1 MMVKTTPNT
10 VHPDLVLRARRFL
23 RKSWNEKTNAV
34 HRLLS
39 RLLPGIPRP
48 FRLPF
53 GAWFIARND
62 ALSDLLVSDQF
73 ENAELKFVEISLKAG
88 MIVLDIGANQGV
100 YTLLASKLV
109 GPQGKVF
116 AFEPSPRDRKALARN
131 LTLNRSKNVTV
142 CDVALGESNTQAVLF
157 TAEPHFSGCSSLRPP
172 AKDIP
177 TATFPVD
184 VNVLRLDDWIAT
196 TGAGPIDFI
205 KLDVEGGE
213 LSVLKGAPNLL
224 QVRPRPIILAEVQD
238 IRTAP
243 WGYAAKEII
252 LALQD
257 RSYKWFGLS
266 VDGKPYPTDTASTP
280 FEGNF
285 VACPEERLPE
295 FAKLQITT
303 P

>member
-1 MMVKTTPNT
+1 MMVKTTLNT
-10 VHPDLVLRARRFL
+10 EDSDLVLRARNFL
-23 RKSWNEKTNAV
+23 RKSWSEKAHAV

-39 RLLPGIPRP
+39 RLRPGIPRP

-62 ALSDLLVSDQF
+62 ALSDLLASGRF
-73 ENAELKFVEISLKAG
+73 ESAELKFVETSLKPG
-88 MIVLDIGANQGV
+88 MTVLDIGANQGI
-100 YTLLASKLV
+100 YTLLASKVV

-142 CDVALGESNTQAVLF
+142 CAVALGDSNTQAVLF

-177 TATFPVD
+177 MATSPVE
-184 VNVLRLDDWIAT
+184 VSVLRLDDWIAT
-196 TGAGPIDFI
+196 SGAGPIDFI

-213 LSVLKGAPNLL
+213 LSVLNGAPNLL
-224 QVRPRPIILAEVQD
+224 QARPRPIILAEVQD

-252 LALQD
+252 RALQD

-266 VDGKPYPTDTASTP
+266 MDGKPYPSDTAIAS

-295 FAKLQITT
+295 LAKLS
-303 P
+303 